1 MYIKIY
7 GNLNLCFYDKKSN
20 NSEVIQYL
28 KQQYFMIVLTI
39 YTLDLQ
45 KYWSFNNKPVRERK

>member
-7 GNLNLCFYDKKSN
+7 CNLKICFYDKKSN
-20 NSEVIQYL
+20 NSEVIQYFKL
-28 KQQYFMIVLTI
+28 QYFMIVLTI

-45 KYWSFNNKPVRERK
+45 